1 MKIILFL
8 LFLASLVSCKGAYE
22 TKLNDNNEKQNKIIM
37 KVTAETGI
45 KVKK

>member
-8 LFLASLVSCKGAYE
+8 LCLATLVSCNNAYE
-22 TKLNDNNEKQNKIIM
+22 TKVNDNNEKQNKIIM
-37 KVTAETGI
+37 KVTAATDI

>member
-8 LFLASLVSCKGAYE
+8 LFLATLVSCNNAYE
-22 TKLNDNNEKQNKIIM
+22 TKVNDNNEKQNKIIM
-37 KVTAETGI
+37 KVTAETDI

>member
-8 LFLASLVSCKGAYE
+8 LFLTTLVSCNNAYE
-22 TKLNDNNEKQNKIIM
+22 TKVNDNNEKQNKIIM
-37 KVTAETGI
+37 KVTAETDI